1 MQCTSYYSNPSE
13 QALLALQVREAE
25 IRVAREELA
34 FLQACGGV
42 GEDDVRRLRM
52 GLGMAAPVQD
62 DFAACF
68 SGAALA
74 RQSDISAC
82 FPGNK
87 ASNVVIKAEDVKG
100 CEVQAVNCDLV
111 SLKHILT
118 PLITTES
125 SVAQL
130 CRRVRPVLERQGVPT
145 FKRQKVIHVLK
156 SQADRVLEVGKGVW
170 DGLY

>member
-13 QALLALQVREAE
+13 QSLLALQVREAE

-62 DFAACF
+62 DFVASFFGARHSDNGFHGNNAA
-68 SGAALA
+68 
-74 RQSDISAC
+74 
-82 FPGNK
+82 
-87 ASNVVIKAEDVKG
+87 NVVIKEENTDV
-100 CEVQAVNCDLV
+100 CEVQAVDGELV
-111 SLKHILT
+111 SLKNLLT

-145 FKRQKVIHVLK
+145 FKRQKVVHVLR
-156 SQADRVLEVGKGVW
+156 SQADRVLEVGRGVW
-170 DGLY
+170 DGLH